1 MTIRQAGNPIQRDGC
16 CRDERVAFVNKTE
29 LRDPA
34 FHRSEVDGEG
44 RLVPTGALPAAY
56 GFIPGASILTEER
69 PEGLLFRRP
78 LSSLS

>member
-44 RLVPTGALPAAY
+44 RLVPQAHCRPPRASFPA
-56 GFIPGASILTEER
+56 R
-69 PEGLLFRRP
+69 P
-78 LSSLS
+78 S